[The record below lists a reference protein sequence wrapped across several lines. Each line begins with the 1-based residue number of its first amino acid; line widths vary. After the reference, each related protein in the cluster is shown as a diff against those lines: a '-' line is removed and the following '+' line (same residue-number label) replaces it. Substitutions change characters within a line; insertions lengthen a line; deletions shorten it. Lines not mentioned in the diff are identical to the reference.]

1 MFSSHYKSAVQKALK
16 VCEAAAD
23 GDFEARVIGIDETGE
38 AAALLHAINRVIDR
52 CDAYV
57 RESRASLEYV
67 ARNKYFR
74 RISER
79 GMTGS
84 FGEAARTVNGAMVS
98 MQDRVSGFSDI
109 VSTFESEMGEVVE
122 SVSSAATELE
132 STAQSMSHLASGAS
146 DQSVAVAAAAEEA
159 SANVGAVAAATEE
172 MTTSASEINMQVQNS
187 SQITNQAVEDARH
200 TREDIAALSRASE
213 EIGKIVDLITDIA
226 DQTNLL
232 ALNATI
238 EAARAGEAGKGFA
251 VVAAEVKGLAT
262 QTAKATGEIS
272 AQISSIQQAS
282 NKAETSIQTIA
293 TTIEKVNEIATAI
306 SAAAEQQT
314 AATREIARNI
324 TEASTGTNEVS
335 ANIGMISQSVNE
347 TGTAAS
353 QVLEASQELSK
364 RGENMR
370 ESVGHFLHEVRKVV

>member
-200 TREDIAALSRASE
+200 TREDAALSRASE